1 MGGLVAP
8 AVAGGD
14 EGAPAR
20 PVVLFGLDDVL
31 VYGEPM
37 QVFLRQ
43 RLRAASWRWPLLLAC
58 LPWLLVRALMS
69 RARLRATLGRLA
81 LLGVHEARYQHLV
94 DDFAAGL
101 VRRSRS
107 CSRDGLRALR
117 HCMAAGQRV
126 VVVTAC
132 EQRLA
137 QAIFHELGLAEVE
150 VLASNWRDGW
160 SGMRQAQANLGAE
173 KVRLLARHGLQDCV
187 AAYSAS
193 LLDVPMWRLAAQAV
207 LVNGTP
213 GCCRRLEQ
221 ALGHAVTRVAW
232 H

>member
-8 AVAGGD
+8 AAVGE
-14 EGAPAR
+14 EGVPAR

-37 QVFLRQ
+37 QAFVRQ
-43 RLRAASWRWPLLLAC
+43 CLRAASWRWPLLLAC
-58 LPWLLVRALMS
+58 LPWLLVRALTS
-69 RARLRATLGRLA
+69 RAGLRATLGRLA
-81 LLGVHEARYQHLV
+81 LLGVHEVRYQQLV

-117 HCMAAGQRV
+117 RCMAEGQRV

-137 QAIFHELGLAEVE
+137 EAIFRELGLAEVE
-150 VLASNWRDGW
+150 VLASSWRGGW
-160 SGMRQAQANLGAE
+160 SGMRQAQANRGGA

-193 LLDVPMWRLAAQAV
+193 LLDVPMWRLATQAV

-213 GCCRRLEQ
+213 GRCRKLEQ

>member
-1 MGGLVAP
+1 MGGSVAP
-8 AVAGGD
+8 AAVGGED
-14 EGAPAR
+14 APAR

-31 VYGEPM
+31 VHGEPM
-37 QVFLRQ
+37 HAFVRQ
-43 RLRAASWRWPLLLAC
+43 RLRAAAWRWPVILAC

-81 LLGVHEARYQHLV
+81 LLGVHEARFQALV

-117 HCMAAGQRV
+117 HCMAEGQRV

-137 QAIFHELGLAEVE
+137 QAIFRELGLFEVE
-150 VLASNWRDGW
+150 VLASAWCDGW
-160 SGMRQAQANLGAE
+160 SGMRMAQANRGRE
-173 KVRLLARHGLQDCV
+173 KVRLLARHGLQDCLAV
-187 AAYSAS
+187 YSAS
-193 LLDVPMWRLAAQAV
+193 LLDVPMWRLAKEAV

-213 GCCRRLEQ
+213 ARCRKLEQ
-221 ALGHAVTRVAW
+221 ALGRAVTRVAW
-232 H
+232 Y

>member
-1 MGGLVAP
+1 MGGLVVP
-8 AVAGGD
+8 DPAGGA
-14 EGAPAR
+14 GVSAR

-31 VYGEPM
+31 LYGEPM
-37 QVFLRQ
+37 QAFLRA
-43 RLRAASWRWPLLLAC
+43 RLRVGSWRWPLLLAS
-58 LPWLLVRALMS
+58 LPWLAVRALMS

-81 LLGVHEARYQHLV
+81 LLGVHEVRYQQLV
-94 DDFAAGL
+94 EDFAAAL

-117 HCMAAGQRV
+117 HCMAEGQRV
-126 VVVTAC
+126 LVVTGC
-132 EQRLA
+132 EQRLT
-137 QAIFHELGLAEVE
+137 QAIFRELGLAEVE
-150 VLASNWRDGW
+150 VLASSWRDGW
-160 SGMRQAQANLGAE
+160 SGMRQAQANHGSE

-213 GCCRRLEQ
+213 GQCRKLEQ